1 MLVQMVAVQCFRLEN
16 NTNLLLRRLIRFLK
30 RPIADSSKE
39 TDGDGDL
46 MMDSAIEI
54 SSGSDSDDEVPI
66 RPQIRTRTDPI
77 WLGIVFDISLSISV
91 FLVRLILVALW
102 SDRL

>member
-1 MLVQMVAVQCFRLEN
+1 M
-16 NTNLLLRRLIRFLK
+16 LRRLIRFLK
-30 RPIADSSKE
+30 RPIADSSQE
-39 TDGDGDL
+39 TDVDGDIL
-46 MMDSAIEI
+46 MDSAIEI
-54 SSGSDSDDEVPI
+54 SSGSDSDDELPQPI